1 MQATNYLMRAILNLA
16 RGTAMTAPSTFYLAL
31 YRGDPTASG
40 TGASEISYT
49 GYARQVCA
57 FSSSSGTSS
66 GYIQNSAQITFPQIP
81 HGVSSQTVT
90 HVAIMDALTDG
101 NMYLYAELADAVSL
115 GTTLQIY
122 FPANALK
129 WTFTGFTQDYRK
141 KVVTDFFKN
150 HETIAGFTP
159 YLALYNS
166 SGTEK
171 NSGGY
176 ARQQVSLNLSSSSNR
191 LSNVSNI
198 DFPVATASWGAVA
211 QAAIVDAA
219 SSGTKYQSFS
229 FTSFT
234 AGANSQVRV
243 NSGAITITMQDP
255 A

>member
-1 MQATNYLMRAILNLA
+1 MQATNYLMQAILNLA
-16 RGTAMTAPSTFYLAL
+16 RGTSMTAPSTFYLAL
-31 YRGDPTASG
+31 FRSDPGAAG
-40 TGASEISYT
+40 TGTEVSYT
-49 GYARQVCA
+49 GYARQAIA

-66 GYIQNSAQITFPQIP
+66 GYIQNSAQITFPQVP
-81 HGVSSQTVT
+81 HGVTQTVT
-90 HVAIMDALTDG
+90 HVAVMDALTGG
-101 NMYLYAELADAVSL
+101 NMYLYATLADPVSL

-129 WTFTGFTQDYRK
+129 WTFTGLTQDYRK
-141 KVVTDFFKN
+141 KIVTDFFRD
-150 HETIAGFTP
+150 HTTISGFTP

-171 NSGGY
+171 SSGSY

-191 LSNVSNI
+191 LSNISNI
-198 DFPVATASWGAVA
+198 DFPIATSSWGAVA

-219 SSGTKYQSFS
+219 SSGTKYVSFS

-243 NSGAITITMQDP
+243 HSGAITITMQDP
-255 A
+255 S